1 MRLADLTIRSLQD
14 KSSQVRKN
22 CIALLTKLILTH
34 PYGRMHGGELSTTAW
49 EARYNALCAQL
60 EPLDLPSAE
69 EAEARANA
77 IEMMRDDD
85 EDMAATPV
93 EAALDVEEV
102 VEKEEAGEEEGEGED
117 DESGDDDDPK
127 LKKSKVAKGKG
138 KPRKSDGI
146 DLAAADQSQLLASVD
161 SETLTRL
168 RLIKNYYADAIAF
181 IAQLDRAMLLLADL
195 LASKVK
201 SEVLEAMEFFTVAF
215 EYKIEAAEVRNLPHP
230 LSLTKLRSACD
241 ACFTSSGPRTR
252 SRRRRTARRSRASA
266 PASPSVTRS
275 STLSRCR
282 TSSPRSRL
290 AAWPRMSSST
300 SIPSTRAR

>member
-127 LKKSKVAKGKG
+127 LKKSKVAKGK
-138 KPRKSDGI
+138 PRKSDGI

-168 RLIKNYYADAIAF
+168 RLTKKYYADAIAF

-215 EYKIEAAEVRNLPHP
+215 EYKIEAAEVRNLPHS

-266 PASPSVTRS
+266 PASSSVTRS